1 MEDEP
6 SKAQFFFGESDED
19 SLGLVDNKSDFPH
32 TVPDPSRNDGGAV
45 SGSSFPAEEQA
56 ELPNFSENVQA
67 ENPNPTSSSFRD
79 TSQAHYSS
87 ERDDDVPAQ
96 VSGNYEGSSRPAAQE
111 TCDVPVVLT
120 DDGSSDSVGYTGAAD
135 GEVPAEVHE
144 GAALP
149 SANAHEGTA
158 NSQGGR
164 NANLTDSEDVPIE
177 VVEVDVENTGDV
189 PDAPF
194 NDSLDGVP
202 PITGTS
208 TAADNH
214 LCDVSD
220 DEMDQLPRARPNK
233 ELDELVDCDG
243 FRNGTGR
250 ASSIPPES
258 PPPGESFIYDNDF
271 SPITNKRPGPST
283 SDEFNGVVRKVPRQS
298 GGRERE
304 VSHSPPAPPSTPPR
318 DDRRTRLEN
327 LKKLNFPTKYKMKD
341 RIDALSPPHGPST
354 PPYDGVY
361 DSTQPRRSVRSFLDE
376 PGSEFLTLSR
386 DRENSS
392 SRNRSPEVSSRRK
405 RRHDDD
411 GDRGDDRERGRHGWA
426 DSGDRRGHRED
437 WRSERDDQHHGDMD
451 NGLEDLSNNPA
462 ELQRRCNAHIAMS
475 ENQAAT
481 VSDDQLFNAVSE
493 ALYLL
498 ANAQRLCKK
507 REKLLNEMKAM
518 RQGEVDMMKA
528 IHADLPAHLQS
539 VVRIEGDSVFINE
552 SGLAGGL
559 PSTASA
565 PAFQQSYNPV
575 AVPPG
580 MYVNPNPAPPVGLT
594 PFLVPPGVPTMM
606 ASKPTISVIPPV
618 LSSAIQPVAESTSGT
633 TVAVPPPAK
642 SESPDVDAGAESSMT
657 SSFTNMPSSFSHPP
671 PPLSSGPPQPAAAP
685 STVQA
690 ASSPGPALAGLPDF
704 SKPPPTLRPVNGTS
718 NGSLPKTGSSSA
730 LPDVAIAST
739 RSSSSTAV
747 ASSTVPPPSSAP
759 PLNFNIPPP
768 NVPPSGSGL
777 YLRPFVTFAAHKLS
791 SNTQCNSQG
800 FVPFLAG
807 TARAPYM
814 QPSSFLGPP
823 QGSDPFL
830 LFYSFSFFFYSLV
843 IISVSATSTPAAA
856 ADFTKTIT
864 NMITS
869 ALKAPGNAGV
879 NAFGAGPG
887 IRTYVGPSMSLLGGP
902 PQNLHDGGG
911 GGGDGDWSN
920 NRGRYQYRG
929 KSGYGKRQ
937 GNDHRRGG
945 QFFFLL

>member
-1 MEDEP
+1 MQQ
-6 SKAQFFFGESDED
+6 SVRCCGVFRQ
-19 SLGLVDNKSDFPH
+19 
-32 TVPDPSRNDGGAV
+32 
-45 SGSSFPAEEQA
+45 
-56 ELPNFSENVQA
+56 
-67 ENPNPTSSSFRD
+67 ENPH
-79 TSQAHYSS
+79 AH
-87 ERDDDVPAQ
+87 
-96 VSGNYEGSSRPAAQE
+96 
-111 TCDVPVVLT
+111 C
-120 DDGSSDSVGYTGAAD
+120 
-135 GEVPAEVHE
+135 
-144 GAALP
+144 
-149 SANAHEGTA
+149 
-158 NSQGGR
+158 
-164 NANLTDSEDVPIE
+164 
-177 VVEVDVENTGDV
+177 
-189 PDAPF
+189 
-194 NDSLDGVP
+194 
-202 PITGTS
+202 
-208 TAADNH
+208 
-214 LCDVSD
+214 
-220 DEMDQLPRARPNK
+220 
-233 ELDELVDCDG
+233 
-243 FRNGTGR
+243 
-250 ASSIPPES
+250 
-258 PPPGESFIYDNDF
+258 
-271 SPITNKRPGPST
+271 
-283 SDEFNGVVRKVPRQS
+283 
-298 GGRERE
+298 
-304 VSHSPPAPPSTPPR
+304 
-318 DDRRTRLEN
+318 
-327 LKKLNFPTKYKMKD
+327 
-341 RIDALSPPHGPST
+341 
-354 PPYDGVY
+354 
-361 DSTQPRRSVRSFLDE
+361 SFLTVKFVCC
-376 PGSEFLTLSR
+376 SF
-386 DRENSS
+386 
-392 SRNRSPEVSSRRK
+392 
-405 RRHDDD
+405 
-411 GDRGDDRERGRHGWA
+411 
-426 DSGDRRGHRED
+426 
-437 WRSERDDQHHGDMD
+437 
-451 NGLEDLSNNPA
+451 
-462 ELQRRCNAHIAMS
+462 
-475 ENQAAT
+475 QAAT

-552 SGLAGGL
+552 AGLASGL

-580 MYVNPNPAPPVGLT
+580 MYVNPNPAPPVGIT

-768 NVPPSGSGL
+768 NVPPSGSG
-777 YLRPFVTFAAHKLS
+777 
-791 SNTQCNSQG
+791 
-800 FVPFLAG
+800 

-823 QGSDPFL
+823 Q
-830 LFYSFSFFFYSLV
+830 
-843 IISVSATSTPAAA
+843 ATSTPAAA

-902 PQNLHDGGG
+902 PQNLHDGSG

-937 GNDHRRGG
+937 GNDHRRGERQRDG
-945 QFFFLL
+945 TPRSFDSPKR